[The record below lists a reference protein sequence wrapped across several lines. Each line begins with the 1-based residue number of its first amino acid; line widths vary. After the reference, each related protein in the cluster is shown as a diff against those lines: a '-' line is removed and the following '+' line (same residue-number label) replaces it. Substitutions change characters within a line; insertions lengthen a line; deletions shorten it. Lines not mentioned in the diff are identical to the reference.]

1 MKGSFQSV
9 YLRSNFTLP
18 LDAKDPQLGL
28 AISYDDAFIAYING
42 HEVLRKGVGK
52 GRGKKASN
60 VGLHEANGKFDF
72 FPLKE
77 ISEFL
82 KPGKNIIAIE
92 GHNAEINSSDFS
104 LHPILLLTKG

>member
-1 MKGSFQSV
+1 
-9 YLRSNFTLP
+9 
-18 LDAKDPQLGL
+18 
-28 AISYDDAFIAYING
+28 
-42 HEVLRKGVGK
+42 
-52 GRGKKASN
+52 

-82 KPGKNIIAIE
+82 KPGKNVIAIE